1 MVCSNTNSS
10 ATNTNTSA
18 GVVLSFEVFLDTKTG
33 SSCAISVTFSFSNY
47 FGISLKL
54 QIEFTL

>member
-18 GVVLSFEVFLDTKTG
+18 GVVLSFVVFLDTKTG
-33 SSCAISVTFSFSNY
+33 SSCAISVSFSNY